1 MGEQQPDTRKTASLW
16 QALKMVL
23 SAFIGIRK
31 QGTQDIRVTPVQ
43 LVIIGII
50 AAVVFIFT
58 VRSIVRL
65 VLN

>member
-1 MGEQQPDTRKTASLW
+1 
-16 QALKMVL
+16 MVL

>member
-1 MGEQQPDTRKTASLW
+1 MPEPKTATLF

-31 QGTQDIRVTPVQ
+31 QGQQEINVRPYQ

-50 AAVVFIFT
+50 AAALFVFSVIS
-58 VRSIVRL
+58 VVRL
-65 VLN
+65 VTK